1 MDLLMVVLVRRRRR
15 RRRRPTLVDGVGGP
29 APTADRRAKARPR
42 TEAPI
47 AYRVSVSYRVSY
59 PCRRR
64 IVARFRIRRAFEH
77 GNDKGGKTRKM
88 ARREVIV
95 RLLNDPNES
104 VVIDLDDVPKDAEDC
119 AAVLQA
125 ELAPLSAWIE
135 TAEAY
140 ARAGHA
146 RGFETLMEMVCA
158 PGTFGLDDVRF
169 ATRDARVCVCM
180 CVCVCV
186 CVRWLRRRSVTTAV
200 GFGD

>member
-1 MDLLMVVLVRRRRR
+1 
-15 RRRRPTLVDGVGGP
+15 
-29 APTADRRAKARPR
+29 
-42 TEAPI
+42 
-47 AYRVSVSYRVSY
+47 
-59 PCRRR
+59 
-64 IVARFRIRRAFEH
+64 
-77 GNDKGGKTRKM
+77 M

-140 ARAGHA
+140 ARAGDA

-158 PGTFGLDDVRF
+158 PGTFRLDDIRF
-169 ATRDARVCVCM
+169 ATRDARERE

-186 CVRWLRRRSVTTAV
+186 CVRWSRRRSVTTAV

>member
-1 MDLLMVVLVRRRRR
+1 MDLLMVVL
-15 RRRRPTLVDGVGGP
+15 RRRPTLVDGVGGP

-47 AYRVSVSYRVSY
+47 AYRLRVVS
-59 PCRRR
+59 RR
-64 IVARFRIRRAFEH
+64 IRVVVSFPSRGVRART
-77 GNDKGGKTRKM
+77 DKGGKTRKM

-140 ARAGHA
+140 ARAGDA

-158 PGTFGLDDVRF
+158 PGTFRLDDVRF
-169 ATRDARVCVCM
+169 ATRDASV

-186 CVRWLRRRSVTTAV
+186 CVCGGRDDDR
-200 GFGD
+200 

>member
-1 MDLLMVVLVRRRRR
+1 
-15 RRRRPTLVDGVGGP
+15 
-29 APTADRRAKARPR
+29 
-42 TEAPI
+42 
-47 AYRVSVSYRVSY
+47 
-59 PCRRR
+59 
-64 IVARFRIRRAFEH
+64 
-77 GNDKGGKTRKM
+77 M

-140 ARAGHA
+140 ARAGDA

-158 PGTFGLDDVRF
+158 PGTFRLDDIRF
-169 ATRDARVCVCM
+169 ATRDASERVCVC
-180 CVCVCV
+180 VYV
-186 CVRWLRRRSVTTAV
+186 CVRWSRRRSMTTAV

>member
-1 MDLLMVVLVRRRRR
+1 MREETRDGSADGGSASSPADTRRRGRR
-15 RRRRPTLVDGVGGP
+15 SRAHRGSPSEGATE
-29 APTADRRAKARPR
+29 DRGTDRVSS
-42 TEAPI
+42 I
-47 AYRVSVSYRVSY
+47 VSVSRLRVVVSFH
-59 PCRRR
+59 PSRVRARR
-64 IVARFRIRRAFEH
+64 
-77 GNDKGGKTRKM
+77 DKGGKTRKM

-140 ARAGHA
+140 ARAGDA

-158 PGTFGLDDVRF
+158 PGTFRLDDVRF
-169 ATRDARVCVCM
+169 ATRDERER
-180 CVCVCV
+180 VCVCV
-186 CVRWLRRRSVTTAV
+186 CVRWSRRRSVTTAV